1 MANVIV
7 YLKCDRNVEVQSED
21 VFLSDLGS
29 CAARTT

>member
-21 VFLSDLGS
+21 VFLSDLGEL
-29 CAARTT
+29 R